1 MSSFELRIERMSYGQ
16 GGVGRHEGQVI
27 FVPYAAP
34 GDLLQVT
41 ISEKHK
47 NFSIAEIDQI
57 LEAGR
62 SRVKAPCPV
71 FGKCGGC
78 QWQHLSYQEQ
88 LAQKQQIVETA
99 FSKAKLKVEKFEK
112 IASSPRDF
120 NYRNRIQLHWQQ
132 GKLGYFARKSHD
144 LVPIETC
151 PIAENEINHYL
162 PELRKQLSN
171 RKDDIRFEVA
181 LNAEFQ
187 PMMSESATQAE
198 SHAFSQV
205 NRFQNEAMISEAL
218 AVSKAHM
225 PERIFDLYAGSGNF
239 TFPLSQQHP
248 RATVIAAELSE
259 KSVAKAKEVCVAR
272 NISPKGLQFYV
283 ADVAAFLKR
292 QRLQPKDFVLLD
304 PPRVGCD
311 EAVMHNLGTQ
321 DFRKMVYIS
330 CNPMTL
336 VRDLSRLTATNS
348 HWIIERVKPFD
359 MFPQTDHI
367 EVFVELRI
375 DS

>member
-1 MSSFELRIERMSYGQ
+1 MRIERMSYGQ

-27 FVPYAAP
+27 FVPFAAP
-34 GDLLQVT
+34 GDLVQVS

-47 NFSIAEIDQI
+47 NFSIAEIDRV
-57 LEAGR
+57 LEPGP
-62 SRVKAPCPV
+62 SRVQARCPV
-71 FGKCGGC
+71 FGRCGGC
-78 QWQHLSYQEQ
+78 QWQHLSYEEQ

-99 FSKAKLKVEKFEK
+99 FAKAKLSVEKFEK
-112 IASSPRDF
+112 IAPSSRDY
-120 NYRNRIQLHWQQ
+120 NYRNRIQLHWQN
-132 GKLGYFARKSHD
+132 GHIGYYARKSHD
-144 LVPIETC
+144 LVAIDHC
-151 PIAENEINHYL
+151 PIAENEINDFL
-162 PELRKQLSN
+162 PQLRKQLASRQEN
-171 RKDDIRFEVA
+171 VRFEIA

-187 PMMSESATQAE
+187 PLMSESAAHAE

-218 AVSKAHM
+218 SVAKEFR

-239 TFPLSQQHP
+239 TFPLFQQHP

-283 ADVAAFLKR
+283 ADVAAFLRR
-292 QRLQPKDFVLLD
+292 QKMQPTDFVLLD

-311 EAVMHNLGTQ
+311 ESVMTNLATQ
-321 DFRKMVYIS
+321 EIRKLVYIS

-336 VRDLSRLTATNS
+336 VRDLARLIKQNPL
-348 HWIIERVKPFD
+348 WKIRRIKPFD

-367 EVFVELRI
+367 EVFAELEI
-375 DS
+375 GS